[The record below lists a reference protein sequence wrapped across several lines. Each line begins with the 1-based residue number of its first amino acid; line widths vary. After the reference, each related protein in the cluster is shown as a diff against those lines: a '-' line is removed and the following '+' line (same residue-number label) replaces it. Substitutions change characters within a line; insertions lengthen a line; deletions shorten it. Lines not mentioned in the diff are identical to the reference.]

1 MTESVPLTTQ
11 ANGSAEDAV
20 RPPARSRR
28 PEQEVF
34 DEIAELTATPG
45 YAHVIAF
52 LCVRDN
58 FVWHRRDGMKAEDM
72 QHLYSRSRLIRTE
85 MSTLIGLMVRA
96 GGDLAAPAP
105 ADVDALVK
113 RTDALM
119 EELHRC
125 MGAPTLDGMFAAF
138 EAGETP
144 PNPWESGGAMRE
156 PIFYGGE
163 GAFSFQ
169 NCDFAIEK
177 YAADDPWLKEH
188 RKAGIADMVAF
199 AKAAADIQNSKVSAA
214 MTAGANTPGD
224 PRLLEAFTLTA
235 AEIAPVAGLGEDTA
249 SACIDAFTLPVGRGN
264 PTFATI
270 SDFNTVNG
278 SPVLETGDGRHLLF
292 HFNALAEAVYES
304 PFYWMFEDKPYRPAL
319 SDHRGDFTE
328 AFAVDRLSRVFGPA
342 RVHRGVNIDRAK
354 GDRIGEI
361 DVLVLFADRAIVLQA
376 KSKRLTLA
384 ARKGNDLQLRG
395 DFKGAVQDAYDQ
407 AMDCSAALSDRSLRF
422 STADG
427 TTIKIPPEISQVF
440 PVCLVSD
447 HYPALAFQT
456 DQFLVR
462 REEPKVL
469 APLVIDVFT
478 LDVMAEMLE
487 RPIRFLSYLELR
499 AIHGP
504 KVLIHHEI
512 TLLSYHLKYNLWLEK
527 EHDMVVFEDDFAAD
541 IEIAMGVRRMGQ
553 PGARTPRGVLTVIA
567 GSRLDRLI
575 RAIEANPTGTLTDTV
590 MLAYQLAENGITEL
604 RDNLEKVVATAGWR
618 GESNFVLG
626 FGGSGIAIHCN
637 ADTDANSLAR
647 IDDHMRA
654 RKYRSRADSWY
665 GIVIA
670 PGGTL
675 RFGHKVVF
683 PWKHD
688 SRAERA
694 ADRLIKRPVATLAAL
709 RPALVGRNDP
719 CHCGSGLK
727 YKKCHLNL
735 DQSG

>member
-1 MTESVPLTTQ
+1 MSEPVPPTTR
-11 ANGSAEDAV
+11 ADSPTGDGV
-20 RPPARSRR
+20 RPSIPKRR
-28 PEQEVF
+28 PEQDVF

-45 YAHVIAF
+45 YAHAIAF

-58 FVWHRRDGMKAEDM
+58 FVWHRRDGMQAEDM

-96 GGDLAAPAP
+96 GVDLGARPP
-105 ADVDALVK
+105 ADVDTLVK

-119 EELHRC
+119 EELHRS
-125 MGAPTLDGMFAAF
+125 MGAPTHESMFAAF
-138 EAGETP
+138 EVGEAP
-144 PNPWESGGAMRE
+144 PNPRDSSGAMRE

-169 NCDFAIEK
+169 NCDFAVEK

-199 AKAAADIQNSKVSAA
+199 AKAAADIQNGKVSSA
-214 MTAGANTPGD
+214 MAAGANTPGD
-224 PRLLEAFTLTA
+224 PRLLEAFMLTTV
-235 AEIAPVAGLGEDTA
+235 EIAPVAGLSEETA
-249 SACIDAFTLPVGRGN
+249 SACIAAFTLAASRGN

-270 SDFNTVNG
+270 SDFNAVNG

-304 PFYWMFEDKPYRPAL
+304 PFYWMFDDKPYRQTL

-328 AFAVDRLSRVFGPA
+328 AFALDRLSRVFGPA
-342 RVHRGVNIDRAK
+342 RVYRGVNIDRAK
-354 GDRIGEI
+354 GDRVGEI

-384 ARKGNDLQLRG
+384 ARKGNDLQLRD
-395 DFKGAVQDAYDQ
+395 DFEGAVQDAYDQ
-407 AMDCSAALSDRSLRF
+407 AMDCAAALWDRSLRF
-422 STADG
+422 STASGEAVEVPSDI
-427 TTIKIPPEISQVF
+427 TQVF

-462 REEPKVL
+462 REELKVL

-527 EHDMVVFEDDFAAD
+527 EHDMVGFEDDFAAD

-553 PGARTPRGVLTVIA
+553 TGARTPKGVLTVIA

-575 RAIEANPTGTLTDTV
+575 GAIESKPTGTLVDTV
-590 MLAYQLAENGITEL
+590 MLAYQLAEDGMTEL
-604 RDNLEKVVATAGWR
+604 RENLDKVIANAGWR
-618 GESNFVLG
+618 GSSSFVLG

-637 ADTDANSLAR
+637 GDTDANSLSR
-647 IDDHMRA
+647 IDDHIRA
-654 RKYRSRADSWY
+654 RKYRSHADSWY

-670 PGGTL
+670 PSGTL
-675 RFGHKVVF
+675 RFGHKVEF

-688 SRAERA
+688 SKAERA
-694 ADRLIKRPVATLAAL
+694 ADKLIKRPVTTLAAP
-709 RPALVGRNDP
+709 RPALAGRNAP

-727 YKKCHLNL
+727 YKRCHLDL
-735 DQSG
+735 DQRG

>member
-1 MTESVPLTTQ
+1 MSEPVPETMRSVDLPGDGKLP
-11 ANGSAEDAV
+11 SI
-20 RPPARSRR
+20 PKRR

-34 DEIAELTATPG
+34 DEIAELAATPG

-58 FVWHRRDGMKAEDM
+58 FVWHRRDGMQVEDM

-85 MSTLIGLMVRA
+85 ISTLIGLMARA
-96 GGDLAAPAP
+96 GGDLTAPPP
-105 ADVDALVK
+105 ADVDALVQ
-113 RTDALM
+113 RTDSLL
-119 EELHRC
+119 EELHQS
-125 MGAPTLDGMFAAF
+125 MGAPVLEGIFAAF
-138 EAGETP
+138 GADETL
-144 PNPWESGGAMRE
+144 PNPWDSGGAMRE

-177 YAADDPWLKEH
+177 YAADQLWLMEH
-188 RKAGIADMVAF
+188 RKVGIAEMVAF
-199 AKAAADIQNSKVSAA
+199 AKAAAEIQNGKVTSAKA
-214 MTAGANTPGD
+214 EGACAPGD
-224 PRLLEAFTLTA
+224 PRLLEAFTLIA
-235 AEIAPVAGLGEDTA
+235 AEIAPVASLSEETS
-249 SACIDAFTLPVGRGN
+249 SACIAAFTLAAGGGN
-264 PTFATI
+264 STFATI
-270 SDFNTVNG
+270 SDFNAVNG
-278 SPVLETGDGRHLLF
+278 SPVLEMENGKYLLF

-304 PFYWMFEDKPYRPAL
+304 PFYWMFDDKTYRPTL

-328 AFAVDRLSRVFGPA
+328 SFAVDRLMRVFGPA

-354 GDRIGEI
+354 GDRVGEI
-361 DVLVLFADRAIVLQA
+361 DVLVLFGDRAIVLQA

-407 AMDCSAALSDRSLRF
+407 AMECAVALSDPSLRF

-427 TTIKIPPEISQVF
+427 TTVEIPPDITQVF
-440 PVCLVSD
+440 PICLVSD
-447 HYPALAFQT
+447 HYPALAFQA

-462 REEPKVL
+462 RDEPKIL
-469 APLVIDVFT
+469 PPLVIDVFT

-487 RPIRFLSYLELR
+487 RPIRFLSYLDLR

-527 EHDMVVFEDDFAAD
+527 EHDMVVFEDDFAAH
-541 IEIAMGVRRMGQ
+541 IEIAMGVRRIGQ
-553 PGARTPRGVLTVIA
+553 PGARTPKGVLTIIA

-575 RAIEANPTGTLTDTV
+575 GTIESAPTGTLIDTV
-590 MLAYQLAENGITEL
+590 MLAYQLAEDGLTEL
-604 RDNLEKVVATAGWR
+604 RDNLDKVVANAGWR
-618 GESNFVLG
+618 GSSDFVLG

-637 ADTDANSLAR
+637 DDTDANSLAR
-647 IDDHMRA
+647 IDDHMLA

-670 PGGTL
+670 PSGTL
-675 RFGHKVVF
+675 RFGHKVEF

-688 SRAERA
+688 SKAERA
-694 ADRLIKRPVATLAAL
+694 ADKLIKRPVTMLAAP

-727 YKKCHLNL
+727 YKRCHLDL
-735 DQSG
+735 DQRG

>member
-1 MTESVPLTTQ
+1 MTEPGPT
-11 ANGSAEDAV
+11 AM
-20 RPPARSRR
+20 RPDDLARDGGRPSIPKWR

-58 FVWHRRDGMKAEDM
+58 FIWHRRNGMKAEDM

-96 GGDLAAPAP
+96 GGDLTAPPP
-105 ADVDALVK
+105 ADVDTLVK
-113 RTDALM
+113 RSDALM
-119 EELHRC
+119 EELHRS
-125 MGAPTLDGMFAAF
+125 MGTPTLESMFTAF
-138 EAGETP
+138 EVGETP
-144 PNPWESGGAMRE
+144 PNPWESNGAMRE

-177 YAADDPWLKEH
+177 YAADDPWLQEH

-199 AKAAADIQNSKVSAA
+199 AKAAANIQNGKVSGA
-214 MTAGANTPGD
+214 MAAGANTPGD

-235 AEIAPVAGLGEDTA
+235 AEIAPAAGLGEKTA
-249 SACIDAFTLPVGRGN
+249 SACIAAFRLAAGRGN
-264 PTFATI
+264 PTFASI
-270 SDFNTVNG
+270 SDFNAVNG

-304 PFYWMFEDKPYRPAL
+304 PFYWMFDDRPYRPAL

-342 RVHRGVNIDRAK
+342 QVHRGVNIDRAK
-354 GDRIGEI
+354 GDRVGEI

-407 AMDCSAALSDRSLRF
+407 AMDCAAALSDRSLHF

-427 TTIKIPPEISQVF
+427 KTVEIPPEITQVF

-553 PGARTPRGVLTVIA
+553 PGVRTPKGVLTVIA

-575 RAIEANPTGTLTDTV
+575 GAIESKPTGALVDTV
-590 MLAYQLAENGITEL
+590 MLAYQLAEDGMKEL
-604 RDNLEKVVATAGWR
+604 RDNLDKVVANAGWR
-618 GESNFVLG
+618 GSSNFVLG
-626 FGGSGIAIHCN
+626 FGGSGIAVHCN
-637 ADTDANSLAR
+637 GDADANSLAR
-647 IDDHMRA
+647 IDDHMLA

-665 GIVIA
+665 GIVIG
-670 PGGTL
+670 PSGTL
-675 RFGHKVVF
+675 RFGHKVEF

-688 SRAERA
+688 SKAERA
-694 ADRLIKRPVATLAAL
+694 ANKLIKRPVTTLAAP
-709 RPALVGRNDP
+709 RPALAGRNEP

-727 YKKCHLNL
+727 YKRCHLDI
-735 DQSG
+735 DQRA